1 MLLGLV
7 LLYYGGG
14 ALVSGA
20 SSLAAR
26 LGISVLIIGLTVVA
40 FGTSAPELAATLSAS
55 LRGSNDMAVGNIVGS
70 NIANVGLILGL
81 GAAFLAIPASRGMLR
96 SEIPLMLL
104 SMGLMALL
112 LWLGGLSRLDGL
124 ALFVLLLGYLAWQFY
139 QARRGEAVAAVAE
152 AEEAAEPSRPVPM
165 SLGLVVLGLALLVA
179 GAQALVTGA
188 TDIARGFGVP
198 ERVIGLTL
206 VAVGTSLPELAT
218 TIVTVLR
225 RETELLVGN
234 IVGSNVF
241 NSLGILG
248 VAAVVTP
255 LPASA
260 GGELDLLV
268 MMGFGLLL
276 WLLMARGVL
285 PRWGGGVLLLG
296 YAAYTASLFVG

>member
-70 NIANVGLILGL
+70 NVANVGLILGL

-96 SEIPLMLL
+96 SEIPLMLM
-104 SMGLMALL
+104 SMGLMAAL

-124 ALFVLLLGYLAWQFY
+124 LLFALLLGYLAWQFM
-139 QARRGEAVAAVAE
+139 QSRRGTAVAAVAE
-152 AEEAAEPSRPVPM
+152 AEEVADHRRPALH
-165 SLGLVVLGLALLVA
+165 SIGLIVLGLALLVA

-248 VAAVVTP
+248 VAAMVTP
-255 LPASA
+255 LPASV

-285 PRWGGGVLLLG
+285 PRWGGGVLLLA